1 MNLTMNTFI
10 YQCNILTKRISE
22 LESMHKFIFDFDLRK
37 DVNSEARKVFAE
49 IMKKSMP
56 LFERDHAKN
65 RLTNQYT
72 I

>member
-1 MNLTMNTFI
+1 M
-10 YQCNILTKRISE
+10 Y
-22 LESMHKFIFDFDLRK
+22 KFIFDFDLRK

-56 LFERDHAKN
+56 HFERDHAKN